1 LTVLNETQ
9 KPAASALSPRET
21 QVLELTA
28 HGLTNDAVAKS
39 LEVSIHAVKFHLSS
53 IYKKLGV
60 KNRTEAVVMF
70 LHDQPLT
77 SPARD
82 VL

>member
-1 LTVLNETQ
+1 
-9 KPAASALSPRET
+9 
-21 QVLELTA
+21 
-28 HGLTNDAVAKS
+28 
-39 LEVSIHAVKFHLSS
+39 VKFHLSS